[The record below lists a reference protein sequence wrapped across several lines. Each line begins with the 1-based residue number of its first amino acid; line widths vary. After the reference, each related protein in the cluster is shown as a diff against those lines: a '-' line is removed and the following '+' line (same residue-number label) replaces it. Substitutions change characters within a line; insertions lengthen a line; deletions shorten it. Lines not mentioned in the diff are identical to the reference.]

1 VLLEFVNGRPLS
13 LEEGH
18 LLPTKRLAAL
28 LQPIEAALEEFSPPF
43 RPVAETRVFHSQMT
57 ALYAQLGDSPAQ
69 RERLGGLFDELQAW
83 EEEVNLPS
91 RVIHADIHAGNILIE
106 EGQPLDS
113 GDLWLIDFDD
123 AHVSYRAIDWVLPA
137 IEFSLR
143 RDGSLDEARYA
154 SILALLATNAST
166 VERAAFPRLRK
177 MMLLKFAAAYSM
189 SGHSR
194 TQNPYLL
201 ALSGET

>member
-1 VLLEFVNGRPLS
+1 V
-13 LEEGH
+13 
-18 LLPTKRLAAL
+18 
-28 LQPIEAALEEFSPPF
+28 
-43 RPVAETRVFHSQMT
+43 
-57 ALYAQLGDSPAQ
+57 Q
-69 RERLGGLFDELQAW
+69 RERLGALFDELQAW

-113 GDLWLIDFDD
+113 GELWLIDFDD

-143 RDGSLDEARYA
+143 RDGSLDEERYA
-154 SILALLATNAST
+154 SILALLATNASP